1 MMMRT
6 GPCGTDT
13 LVCAPSRG
21 RSPRAPFRVDGAQT
35 RVSVPH
41 KHAIRTFVL
50 FCCAWALSFSVAAQ
64 RVELLNPGV
73 PVKATIQTGETHCYL
88 VRLRAGELAE
98 VTLVQRGLDLEVSGD
113 GLDVDVFTAFDKPA
127 EFLALLADEARDV
140 PVEVRP
146 LRAYGKRPGSGEYEL
161 GVAIRT
167 AEDRDRI
174 DVEAQRT
181 LWPAFNRTRDG
192 NVEGLREAVAPLEKA
207 LALWRSIDDRRG
219 TAVGLMALA
228 TALQALRE
236 NAAALRYRQE
246 LLVLQAELGWSRQ
259 LGLCNLSASWL
270 YDAMGEYQK
279 SLEHLQRADAIL
291 RAEPGLSM
299 GHATVLASLGLA
311 YASLGDP
318 QKALD
323 QYEKTLAL
331 YRKEKNR
338 RGEGILLHDVG
349 QVHAMTGD
357 YDRALADL
365 GQALSIHRE
374 TKNVRREPQTLAAI
388 ARVHGIL
395 GDRTKALP
403 MFEEALKAARV
414 TGDRR
419 IEGAILVELAD
430 LHLRNGS
437 TDEALRICRDAL
449 ALQREIGDRPKEAT
463 ALFVLAR
470 IERAAGRLDEARL
483 AISECLALVES
494 IRLSVEP
501 RDLRLSFR
509 AATADYYEAQIDIL
523 MALHEGAPKEEW
535 AARAFEASER
545 ARGRALVEALHEVRS
560 GIRAGIEPALLA
572 RERSVR
578 ARLTDKEQS
587 RIHLL
592 TSKSK
597 PASIASI
604 DRDIRALLGELND
617 VESDLRRSSPR
628 YATLVAPQPL
638 SLKDV
643 QQNVLDENTALL
655 EISLGE
661 TRSYLWAVTR
671 DGLTVKTLPGRAEI
685 EGLVRTAHTMAT
697 AQDKGLAAAAKRLR
711 NLLFA
716 PVAAAVKNRRVVI
729 VPDGAL
735 HYLPFAAV
743 IPEREIVVLPSATV
757 LAMMRRTS
765 NAKRPTGVVAV
776 VADPVF
782 RADDPRVEVATVTRS
797 ASSDSALPRLRFSR
811 REAETVSGMVPGK
824 KIVALDFD
832 ASRAVL
838 RRVGDYR
845 IVHFA
850 THALVDD
857 VHPQLSS
864 LVLSTVDAK
873 GREANGHVPLYEI
886 YNLDLGS
893 ELVVLSACQTAMGKE
908 MRGEGIVSLTHG
920 FMYAGAPRVLST
932 LWRIDD
938 RATAELMKHFYAGML
953 RDRLA
958 PAAALHRAQRTLAK
972 DERWS
977 APYYWAGFV
986 LQGEWR

>member
-1 MMMRT
+1 M
-6 GPCGTDT
+6 GGWCGAGSLLRFILPLQCT
-13 LVCAPSRG
+13 
-21 RSPRAPFRVDGAQT
+21 RSPVT
-35 RVSVPH
+35 
-41 KHAIRTFVL
+41 IRTFVL
-50 FCCAWALSFSVAAQ
+50 CFCTWALSFSVAAQ
-64 RVELLNPGV
+64 NVVSLEPDV
-73 PVKATIQTGETHCYL
+73 SIASTITTGETHCYVLQLAPGEHARVDLKQKTIDL
-88 VRLRAGELAE
+88 VIAAKGPGLENFQIDITTPEEKRDEIEPLTLGATDATPIVIEVRAFRRGSRVSTGEYEIA
-98 VTLVQRGLDLEVSGD
+98 VR
-113 GLDVDVFTAFDKPA
+113 
-127 EFLALLADEARDV
+127 
-140 PVEVRP
+140 EVRP
-146 LRAYGKRPGSGEYEL
+146 A
-161 GVAIRT
+161 T
-167 AEDRDRI
+167 DRDR
-174 DVEAQRT
+174 VNLESQKSFAQARFVASDKK
-181 LWPAFNRTRDG
+181 LD
-192 NVEGLREAVAPLEKA
+192 GLRDAVPLLESA
-207 LALWRSIDDRRG
+207 LAGWRSTGDRYWMAMSLIDLGDN
-219 TAVGLMALA
+219 LL
-228 TALQALRE
+228 ALRE
-236 NAAALRYRQE
+236 YSAALRHYE
-246 LLVLQAELGWSRQ
+246 EAMTIFPELGWTRNI
-259 LGLCNLSASWL
+259 GLTHQSIGWIYDSAGQ
-270 YDAMGEYQK
+270 YHKA
-279 SLEHLQRADAIL
+279 LEHHQKALEVL
-291 RAEPGLSM
+291 TGLPGLSG
-299 GHATVLASLGLA
+299 GHPTVHASIGLA
-311 YASLGDP
+311 YSSLGDM
-318 QKALD
+318 QLALD
-323 QYEKTLAL
+323 HFEKSLAI
-331 YRKEKNR
+331 YRQKKNR
-338 RGEGILLHDVG
+338 RGEAIVLHDVG
-349 QVHAMTGD
+349 QVYAQSGH
-357 YDRALADL
+357 YDRALAYYD
-365 GQALSIHRE
+365 QALAAQRE
-374 TKNVRREPQTLAAI
+374 VKNQRREAQAVTSI
-388 ARVHGIL
+388 ARVHRLRDDGA
-395 GDRTKALP
+395 KAMP
-403 MFEEALKAARV
+403 MFEDALRLSRL

-419 IEGAILVELAD
+419 LEHTVLDEIAE
-430 LHLRNGS
+430 LHLQDGS
-437 TDEALRICRDAL
+437 LEKALTTYREAL
-449 ALQREIGDRPKEAT
+449 ALQRQIGERPKEA
-463 ALFVLAR
+463 ASLFGIAR
-470 IERAAGRLDEARL
+470 AERRAGRLAEARA
-483 AISECLALVES
+483 AIDECLALVDS
-494 IRLSVEP
+494 IRTAVEP
-501 RDLRLSFR
+501 RDLRLSFH

-523 MALHEGAPKEEW
+523 MAMHERAPKEEW

-560 GIRAGIEPALLA
+560 GIRTGIDPTLLEH
-572 RERSVR
+572 ERSVR

-592 TSKSK
+592 TSKAK
-597 PASIASI
+597 PAAIASI
-604 DRDIRALLGELND
+604 DRDIRALLGELNE
-617 VESDLRRSSPR
+617 VESDVRRSSPR
-628 YATLVAPQPL
+628 YATLVAPEPL

-643 QQNVLDENTALL
+643 QQNVLDDGTVLL
-655 EISLGE
+655 EVSLGG

-685 EGLVRTAHTMAT
+685 EALVRRAHAMAT
-697 AQDKGLAAAAKRLR
+697 AQDAGFATAAKHLRSILFVPLAA
-711 NLLFA
+711 
-716 PVAAAVKNRRVVI
+716 VVKNRRVVI

-743 IPEREIVVLPSATV
+743 IPEREIVQLPSATV

-782 RADDPRVEVATVTRS
+782 RADDPRVEAAAVTRS
-797 ASSDSALPRLRFSR
+797 AASAVTRSADSALPRLRFSR

-958 PAAALHRAQRTLAK
+958 PAAALHRAQRALAR

-986 LQGEWR
+986 LQGEWK